1 MLEVVG
7 FTKRFGDTLAV
18 DNLSFNVPSGVCF
31 GLLGPNGA
39 GKTTTISMLAGTI
52 EPDAG
57 SASIDGQPL
66 ITSNRSVRRRIGYV
80 PQELAVY
87 DDLTTRANLEFF
99 GALYGMYGDETK
111 RAVARVLDIVG
122 LSERSEDQVKTF
134 SGGMKRR
141 LNIAIGLLH
150 DPDLIIL
157 DEPTVGVDPQTRN
170 AIFDSLAHLREE
182 QKTILYT
189 THYME
194 EVERLCQE
202 VAIIDQGKI
211 VASGGLSELKQTSQ
225 RMKEV
230 TIHFTEEPP
239 DLGLEELPGVI
250 SANRNCSTVT
260 VDLEDLDESLTRV
273 LSQCKTR
280 GASVKSIQSH
290 IPSLEHI
297 FLEVTGRSL
306 RD

>member
-1 MLEVVG
+1 
-7 FTKRFGDTLAV
+7 
-18 DNLSFNVPSGVCF
+18 
-31 GLLGPNGA
+31 
-39 GKTTTISMLAGTI
+39 
-52 EPDAG
+52 
-57 SASIDGQPL
+57 
-66 ITSNRSVRRRIGYV
+66 
-80 PQELAVY
+80 
-87 DDLTTRANLEFF
+87 
-99 GALYGMYGDETK
+99 
-111 RAVARVLDIVG
+111 
-122 LSERSEDQVKTF
+122 
-134 SGGMKRR
+134 
-141 LNIAIGLLH
+141 
-150 DPDLIIL
+150 
-157 DEPTVGVDPQTRN
+157 
-170 AIFDSLAHLREE
+170 
-182 QKTILYT
+182 
-189 THYME
+189 ME

-239 DLGLEELPGVI
+239 DLGLEDLPGVI